1 MSAAKTSSVPRL
13 DLASRLLLSAMLL
26 LAAAVFTVSGDAWH
40 VGMLTLAAVVGSA
53 LVPAF
58 DFSTRSFI
66 YIGLIVLVVLT
77 FLDQAAPVQWER
89 FFFMPSHVLCPSL
102 LLGGAAGLYFRRH
115 EAVIG
120 WVIGCALMALFLA
133 GFVVDLPK
141 GLPRLGLNDPQL
153 WGCQHFWVYYAMAVV
168 LSIAALLPILAGRS
182 RQLRLTTSGRS
193 WQRYAWLGIAFIL
206 VLACMQGTAV
216 LMKSQEKLM
225 RKWFMAIF
233 QLDFPRPQ
241 PRGGVELA
249 DRINLRH
256 PSPLLRD
263 DDRAVVLRVKAAEIP
278 GYLRT
283 RAFTTYH
290 DGQWEKNTSRSRSLS
305 QTEAE
310 GELAFTIFSRT
321 FSDPAGEV
329 AAERLEI
336 YPARRI
342 EVLPAPG
349 DAARFEMFA
358 ERVDE
363 NQDGALEPSE
373 WRTQAGCIVVR
384 PGRTLD
390 SAFDGPAGEAVSEE
404 YLDVPAGISPALDE
418 YLHPLLGAERQLSD
432 DRRTMAMIVRY
443 FQENF
448 EYDLHTRPAP
458 AEVDPVLAFLGGPRR
473 GHCELF
479 ASATVLLLRRAG
491 IPARYVTG
499 FLCHERPRFSGYWV
513 SRLRDAHAWVE
524 AYDRDRDHWVL
535 VESTPG
541 TNAGEESVGGGVNPF
556 SALWDSLAFHWQRLN
571 AMLRRGHVA
580 ALIWVGLGLL
590 ATLLGWLFLNPWL
603 APIVW
608 PLTLWL
614 LWRWTRRRWRRRQ
627 QDGLTGQRAILSQTY
642 AEICRYLVR
651 LGVDLNPAMT
661 PAELAISCRNKG
673 MTVWAEL
680 LEDFSRMRYA
690 IAEPEA
696 GEAEAFRS
704 RAKAMQKERGA
715 NSGTGRR

>member
-1 MSAAKTSSVPRL
+1 MSSGKTSSVPRL
-13 DLASRLLLSAMLL
+13 DPVSRLLLSAMLL

-40 VGMLTLAAVVGSA
+40 VGVITLAAVVGSA
-53 LVPAF
+53 FVPAF

-66 YIGLIVLVVLT
+66 YVSLVVLVVLT
-77 FLDQAAPVQWER
+77 FLDQAAPIQWER
-89 FFFMPSHVLCPSL
+89 FFFIPSHVLCPSL

-115 EAVIG
+115 EAVVG

-133 GFVVDLPK
+133 GFVVQSPK
-141 GLPRLGLNDPQL
+141 GLPRLGLDDPQL
-153 WGCQHFWVYYAMAVV
+153 WVCQNFWLYYAIAVI
-168 LSIAALLPILAGRS
+168 LSVAALLLILAGRS
-182 RQLRLTTSGRS
+182 RQLRLTASGRD
-193 WQRYAWLGIAFIL
+193 WRRYAWLGVAFIL
-206 VLACMQGTAV
+206 AIACMAAMAV
-216 LMKSQEKLM
+216 LMKSQEKQM

-241 PRGGVELA
+241 PPGGVELA
-249 DRINLRH
+249 DRIDLRH
-256 PSPLLRD
+256 PLPLLRD
-263 DDRAVVLRVKAAEIP
+263 DDRTVVLRVKAAEIP

-290 DGQWEKNTSRSRSLS
+290 DGQWEKNASRGRLLP
-305 QTEAE
+305 QVAAE

-321 FSDPAGEV
+321 FGEPAGEV

-349 DAARFEMFA
+349 DAAHFEMFA
-358 ERVDE
+358 ERVEE
-363 NQDGALEPSE
+363 NQDGALEPTE

-390 SAFDGPAGEAVSEE
+390 SAFAGPIGEAVSEE
-404 YLDVPAGISPALDE
+404 YLDVPADIRPALVE
-418 YLHPLLGAERQLSD
+418 CLRAVLGPDHQPSD
-432 DRRTMAMIVRY
+432 ARRTIALIVRY

-448 EYDLHTRPAP
+448 EYDLHTQPAP

-499 FLCHERPRFSGYWV
+499 FLCHERLRFGGYWV

-524 AYDRDRDHWVL
+524 AYDRDRDRWVL

-541 TNAGEESVGGGVNPF
+541 TNAGVETAGGGVNPF

-603 APIVW
+603 APVVW

-614 LWRWTRRRWRRRQ
+614 LWRWARRRWRRRQ

-642 AEICRYLVR
+642 AEICRCLVR
-651 LGVDLNPAMT
+651 LGVDLNPATT
-661 PAELAISCRNKG
+661 PVELAASCRNRG
-673 MTVWAEL
+673 MMAWAEL

-696 GEAEAFRS
+696 SETAAFRS
-704 RAKAMQKERGA
+704 KARALQKE
-715 NSGTGRR
+715 

>member
-1 MSAAKTSSVPRL
+1 MSSGKTSSVPRL
-13 DLASRLLLSAMLL
+13 DPVSRLLLSAMLL

-40 VGMLTLAAVVGSA
+40 VGVITLAAVVGSA
-53 LVPAF
+53 FVPAF

-66 YIGLIVLVVLT
+66 YVSLVVLVVLT

-89 FFFMPSHVLCPSL
+89 FFFIPSHVLCPSL

-115 EAVIG
+115 EAVVG

-133 GFVVDLPK
+133 GFVVQSPK
-141 GLPRLGLNDPQL
+141 GLPRLGLDDPQL
-153 WGCQHFWVYYAMAVV
+153 WVCQNFWLYYAIAVI
-168 LSIAALLPILAGRS
+168 LSVAALLLILAGRS
-182 RQLRLTTSGRS
+182 RQLRLTASGRD
-193 WQRYAWLGIAFIL
+193 WRRYAWLGVAFIL
-206 VLACMQGTAV
+206 AIACMAAMAV
-216 LMKSQEKLM
+216 LMKSQEKQM

-241 PRGGVELA
+241 PPGGVELA
-249 DRINLRH
+249 DRIDLRH

-263 DDRAVVLRVKAAEIP
+263 DDRTVVLRVKAAEIP

-290 DGQWEKNTSRSRSLS
+290 DGQWEKNASRGRLLP
-305 QTEAE
+305 QVAAE

-321 FSDPAGEV
+321 FGEPAGEV

-349 DAARFEMFA
+349 DAAHFEMFA
-358 ERVDE
+358 ERVEE
-363 NQDGALEPSE
+363 NQDGALEPTE

-390 SAFDGPAGEAVSEE
+390 SAFAGPIGEAVSEE
-404 YLDVPAGISPALDE
+404 YLDVPADIRPALDE
-418 YLHPLLGAERQLSD
+418 CLRAVLGPDHQPSD
-432 DRRTMAMIVRY
+432 ARRTIALIVRY

-448 EYDLHTRPAP
+448 EYDLHTQPAP

-499 FLCHERPRFSGYWV
+499 FLCHERLRFGGYWV

-524 AYDRDRDHWVL
+524 AYDRDRDRWVL

-541 TNAGEESVGGGVNPF
+541 TNAGEETAGGGVNPF

-603 APIVW
+603 APVVW

-614 LWRWTRRRWRRRQ
+614 LWRWARRRWRRRQ

-642 AEICRYLVR
+642 AEICRCLVR
-651 LGVDLNPAMT
+651 LGVDLNPATT
-661 PAELAISCRNKG
+661 PVELAASCRNRG
-673 MTVWAEL
+673 MTAWAEL

-696 GEAEAFRS
+696 SETAAFRS
-704 RAKAMQKERGA
+704 KARALQKE
-715 NSGTGRR
+715 

>member
-1 MSAAKTSSVPRL
+1 MSSGKTSSVPRL
-13 DLASRLLLSAMLL
+13 DPMSRLLLSAMLL

-40 VGMLTLAAVVGSA
+40 VGVITLAAVVGSA
-53 LVPAF
+53 FVPAF

-66 YIGLIVLVVLT
+66 YVSLVVLVVLT

-89 FFFMPSHVLCPSL
+89 FFFIPSHVLCPSL

-115 EAVIG
+115 EAVVG

-133 GFVVDLPK
+133 GFVVQSPK
-141 GLPRLGLNDPQL
+141 GLPRLGLDDPQL
-153 WGCQHFWVYYAMAVV
+153 WVCQNFWLYYAIAVI
-168 LSIAALLPILAGRS
+168 LSVAALLLILAGRS
-182 RQLRLTTSGRS
+182 RQLRLTASGRD
-193 WQRYAWLGIAFIL
+193 WRRYAWLGVAFIL
-206 VLACMQGTAV
+206 AIACMAAMAV
-216 LMKSQEKLM
+216 LMKSQEKQM

-241 PRGGVELA
+241 PPGGVELA
-249 DRINLRH
+249 DRIDLRH

-263 DDRAVVLRVKAAEIP
+263 DDRTVVLRVKAAEIP

-290 DGQWEKNTSRSRSLS
+290 DGQWEKNASRGRLLP
-305 QTEAE
+305 QVAAE

-321 FSDPAGEV
+321 FGEPAGEV

-349 DAARFEMFA
+349 DAAHFEMFA
-358 ERVDE
+358 ERVEE
-363 NQDGALEPSE
+363 NQDGALEPTE

-390 SAFDGPAGEAVSEE
+390 SAFAGPIGEAVSEE
-404 YLDVPAGISPALDE
+404 YLDVPADIRPALDE
-418 YLHPLLGAERQLSD
+418 CLRAVLGPDHQPSD
-432 DRRTMAMIVRY
+432 ARRTIALIVRY

-448 EYDLHTRPAP
+448 EYDLHTQPAP

-499 FLCHERPRFSGYWV
+499 FLCHERLRFGGYWV

-524 AYDRDRDHWVL
+524 AYDRDRDRWVL

-541 TNAGEESVGGGVNPF
+541 TNAGEETAGGGVNPF

-603 APIVW
+603 APVVW

-614 LWRWTRRRWRRRQ
+614 LWRWARRRWRRRQ

-642 AEICRYLVR
+642 AEICRCLVR
-651 LGVDLNPAMT
+651 LGVDLNPATT
-661 PAELAISCRNKG
+661 PVELAASCRNRG
-673 MTVWAEL
+673 MTAWAEL

-696 GEAEAFRS
+696 SETAAFRS
-704 RAKAMQKERGA
+704 KARALQKE
-715 NSGTGRR
+715 

>member
-1 MSAAKTSSVPRL
+1 MSSGKTSSVPRL
-13 DLASRLLLSAMLL
+13 DPVSRLLLSAMLL

-40 VGMLTLAAVVGSA
+40 VGVITLAAVVGSA
-53 LVPAF
+53 FVPAF

-66 YIGLIVLVVLT
+66 YVSLVVLVVLT

-89 FFFMPSHVLCPSL
+89 FFFIPSHVLCPSL

-115 EAVIG
+115 EAVVG

-133 GFVVDLPK
+133 GFVVQSPK
-141 GLPRLGLNDPQL
+141 GLPRLGLDDPQL
-153 WGCQHFWVYYAMAVV
+153 WVCQNFWLYYAIAVI
-168 LSIAALLPILAGRS
+168 LSVAALLLILAGRS
-182 RQLRLTTSGRS
+182 RQLRLTASGRD
-193 WQRYAWLGIAFIL
+193 WRRYAWLGVAFIL
-206 VLACMQGTAV
+206 AIACMAAMAV
-216 LMKSQEKLM
+216 LMKSQEKQM

-241 PRGGVELA
+241 PPGGVELA
-249 DRINLRH
+249 DRIDLRH

-263 DDRAVVLRVKAAEIP
+263 DDRTVVLRVKAAEIP

-290 DGQWEKNTSRSRSLS
+290 DGQWEKNASRGRLLP
-305 QTEAE
+305 QVAAE

-321 FSDPAGEV
+321 FGEPAGEV

-349 DAARFEMFA
+349 DAAHFEMFA
-358 ERVDE
+358 ERVEE
-363 NQDGALEPSE
+363 NQDGALEPTE

-390 SAFDGPAGEAVSEE
+390 SAFAGPIGEAVSEE
-404 YLDVPAGISPALDE
+404 YLDVPADIRPALDE
-418 YLHPLLGAERQLSD
+418 CLRAVLGPDHQPSD
-432 DRRTMAMIVRY
+432 ARRTIALIVRY

-448 EYDLHTRPAP
+448 EYDLHTQPAP

-499 FLCHERPRFSGYWV
+499 FLCHERLRFGGYWV

-524 AYDRDRDHWVL
+524 AYDRDRDRWVL

-541 TNAGEESVGGGVNPF
+541 TNAGVETAGGGVNPF

-603 APIVW
+603 APVVW

-614 LWRWTRRRWRRRQ
+614 LWRWARRRWRRRQ

-642 AEICRYLVR
+642 AEICRCLVR
-651 LGVDLNPAMT
+651 LGVDLNPATT
-661 PAELAISCRNKG
+661 PVELAASCRNRG
-673 MTVWAEL
+673 MTAWAEL

-696 GEAEAFRS
+696 SETAAFRS
-704 RAKAMQKERGA
+704 KARALQKE
-715 NSGTGRR
+715 

>member
-1 MSAAKTSSVPRL
+1 MSADKTSSVPRL
-13 DLASRLLLSAMLL
+13 DLVSRLLLSAMLL

-40 VGMLTLAAVVGSA
+40 VGLLTLATVLGSA
-53 LVPAF
+53 LVPPF
-58 DFSTRSFI
+58 DFSTRSFV
-66 YIGLIVLVVLT
+66 YVGLIVLVVLT
-77 FLDQAAPVQWER
+77 FLDQAAPVQWVR
-89 FFFMPSHVLCPSL
+89 FFFMPSHLLCPSL

-115 EAVIG
+115 EAVIA

-141 GLPRLGLNDPQL
+141 GLPRLGLDGAQL
-153 WGCQHFWVYYAMAVV
+153 WVCQHFWVYYAMAVV
-168 LSIAALLPILAGRS
+168 LSVAALLPILAGRS
-182 RQLRLTTSGRS
+182 RQPRLTAANRN
-193 WQRYAWLGIAFIL
+193 WRRYAWIGVAFIL
-206 VLACMQGTAV
+206 ALACMQVMTV
-216 LMKSQEKLM
+216 LMKSQEKQM
-225 RKWFMAIF
+225 RKWFMTIF

-241 PRGGVELA
+241 PQGGVELA
-249 DRINLRH
+249 DQINLRH

-283 RAFTTYH
+283 RVFTTYH

-305 QTEAE
+305 QTAAE

-321 FSDPAGEV
+321 FSDPDDEA

-336 YPARRI
+336 YPAGRI
-342 EVLPAPG
+342 GVLPAPG
-349 DAARFEMFA
+349 DAAHFEMFA
-358 ERVDE
+358 ERVE
-363 NQDGALEPSE
+363 ESQDGALEPSE
-373 WRTQAGCIVVR
+373 WRTQAGCIVIR

-390 SAFDGPAGEAVSEE
+390 SAFAGPTGEAVSEE
-404 YLDVPAGISPALDE
+404 YLDVPADISPALDGC
-418 YLHPLLGAERQLSD
+418 LAALLGPDYQPSD
-432 DRRTMAMIVRY
+432 ARLTMAMIVRY

-448 EYDLHTRPAP
+448 EYDLHTQSVP
-458 AEVDPVLAFLGGPRR
+458 AEVDPVLAFLDGPRR

-499 FLCHERPRFSGYWV
+499 FLCHERLRFGGYWV

-524 AYDRDRDHWVL
+524 AYDRDRNRWVL

-541 TNAGEESVGGGVNPF
+541 TNAGEEPAQSGVNPF

-580 ALIWVGLGLL
+580 ALIWVGLGVM
-590 ATLLGWLFLNPWL
+590 ATLLEWLFLNPWL

-614 LWRWTRRRWRRRQ
+614 LWRWTRRRWRRRR

-642 AEICRYLVR
+642 AEICRCLAR

-661 PAELAISCRNKG
+661 PAELAASCRNKG
-673 MTVWAEL
+673 MTAWAEL

-696 GEAEAFRS
+696 SETEAFRS
-704 RAKAMQKERGA
+704 RARALQK
-715 NSGTGRR
+715 

>member
-1 MSAAKTSSVPRL
+1 MSSGKTSSVPRL
-13 DLASRLLLSAMLL
+13 DPVSRLLLSAMLL

-40 VGMLTLAAVVGSA
+40 VGVITLAAVVGSA
-53 LVPAF
+53 FVPAF

-66 YIGLIVLVVLT
+66 YVSLVVLVVLT

-89 FFFMPSHVLCPSL
+89 FFFIPSHVLCPSL

-115 EAVIG
+115 EAVVG

-133 GFVVDLPK
+133 GFVVQSPK
-141 GLPRLGLNDPQL
+141 GLPRLGLDDPQL
-153 WGCQHFWVYYAMAVV
+153 WVCQNFWLYYAIAVI
-168 LSIAALLPILAGRS
+168 LSVAALLLILAGRS
-182 RQLRLTTSGRS
+182 RQLRLTASGRD
-193 WQRYAWLGIAFIL
+193 WRRYAWLGVAFIL
-206 VLACMQGTAV
+206 AIACMAAMAV
-216 LMKSQEKLM
+216 LMKSQEKQM

-241 PRGGVELA
+241 PPGGVELA
-249 DRINLRH
+249 DRIDLRH
-256 PSPLLRD
+256 PLPLLRD
-263 DDRAVVLRVKAAEIP
+263 DDRTVVLRVKAAEIP

-290 DGQWEKNTSRSRSLS
+290 DGQWEKNASRGRLLP
-305 QTEAE
+305 QVAAE

-321 FSDPAGEV
+321 FGEPAGEV

-349 DAARFEMFA
+349 DAAHFEMFA
-358 ERVDE
+358 ERVEE
-363 NQDGALEPSE
+363 NQDGALEPTE

-390 SAFDGPAGEAVSEE
+390 SAFAGPIGEAVSEE
-404 YLDVPAGISPALDE
+404 YLDVPADIRPALVE
-418 YLHPLLGAERQLSD
+418 CLRAVLGPDHQPSD
-432 DRRTMAMIVRY
+432 ARRTIALIVRY

-448 EYDLHTRPAP
+448 EYDLHTQPAP

-499 FLCHERPRFSGYWV
+499 FLCHERLRFGGYWV

-524 AYDRDRDHWVL
+524 AYDRDRDRWVL

-541 TNAGEESVGGGVNPF
+541 TNAGVETAGGGVNPF

-603 APIVW
+603 APVVW

-614 LWRWTRRRWRRRQ
+614 LWRWARRRWRRRQ

-642 AEICRYLVR
+642 AEICRCLVR
-651 LGVDLNPAMT
+651 LGVDLNPATT
-661 PAELAISCRNKG
+661 PVELAASCRNRG
-673 MTVWAEL
+673 MMAWAEL

-696 GEAEAFRS
+696 SETAAFRS
-704 RAKAMQKERGA
+704 KARDRK
-715 NSGTGRR
+715 SVV

>member
-1 MSAAKTSSVPRL
+1 MSSGKTSSVPRL
-13 DLASRLLLSAMLL
+13 DPVSRLLLSAMLL

-40 VGMLTLAAVVGSA
+40 VGVITLAAVVGSA
-53 LVPAF
+53 FVPAF

-66 YIGLIVLVVLT
+66 YVSLVVLVVLT

-89 FFFMPSHVLCPSL
+89 FFFIPSHVLCPSL

-115 EAVIG
+115 EAVVG

-133 GFVVDLPK
+133 GFVVQSPK
-141 GLPRLGLNDPQL
+141 GLPRLGLDDPQL
-153 WGCQHFWVYYAMAVV
+153 WVCQNFWLYYAIAVI
-168 LSIAALLPILAGRS
+168 LSVAALLLILAGRS
-182 RQLRLTTSGRS
+182 RQLRLTASGRD
-193 WQRYAWLGIAFIL
+193 WRRYAWLGVAFIL
-206 VLACMQGTAV
+206 AIACMAAMAV
-216 LMKSQEKLM
+216 LMKSQEKQM

-241 PRGGVELA
+241 PPGGVELA
-249 DRINLRH
+249 DRIDLRH
-256 PSPLLRD
+256 PLPLLRD
-263 DDRAVVLRVKAAEIP
+263 DDRTVVLRVKAAEIP

-290 DGQWEKNTSRSRSLS
+290 DGQWEKNASRGRLLP
-305 QTEAE
+305 QVAAE

-321 FSDPAGEV
+321 FGEPAGEV

-349 DAARFEMFA
+349 DAAHFEMFA
-358 ERVDE
+358 ERVEE
-363 NQDGALEPSE
+363 NQDGALEPTE

-390 SAFDGPAGEAVSEE
+390 SAFAGPIGEAVSEE
-404 YLDVPAGISPALDE
+404 YLDVPADIRPALVE
-418 YLHPLLGAERQLSD
+418 CLRAVLGPDHQPSD
-432 DRRTMAMIVRY
+432 ARRTIALIVRY

-448 EYDLHTRPAP
+448 EYDLHTQPAP

-499 FLCHERPRFSGYWV
+499 FLCHERLRFGGYWV

-524 AYDRDRDHWVL
+524 AYDRDRDRWVL

-541 TNAGEESVGGGVNPF
+541 TNAGVETAGGGVNPF

-603 APIVW
+603 APVVW

-614 LWRWTRRRWRRRQ
+614 LWRWARRRWRRRQ

-642 AEICRYLVR
+642 AEICRCLVR
-651 LGVDLNPAMT
+651 LGVDLNPATT
-661 PAELAISCRNKG
+661 PVELAASCRNRG
-673 MTVWAEL
+673 MMAWAEL

-696 GEAEAFRS
+696 SETAAFRS
-704 RAKAMQKERGA
+704 KARALQKE
-715 NSGTGRR
+715 

>member
-1 MSAAKTSSVPRL
+1 MSSGKTSSVPRL
-13 DLASRLLLSAMLL
+13 DPVSRLLLSAMLL

-40 VGMLTLAAVVGSA
+40 VGVITLAAVVGSA
-53 LVPAF
+53 FVPAF

-66 YIGLIVLVVLT
+66 YVSLVVLVVLT

-89 FFFMPSHVLCPSL
+89 FFFIPSHVLCPSL

-115 EAVIG
+115 EAVVG

-133 GFVVDLPK
+133 GFVVQSPK
-141 GLPRLGLNDPQL
+141 GLPRLGLDDPQL
-153 WGCQHFWVYYAMAVV
+153 WVCQNFWLYYAIAVI
-168 LSIAALLPILAGRS
+168 LSVAALLLILAGRS
-182 RQLRLTTSGRS
+182 RQLRLTASGRD
-193 WQRYAWLGIAFIL
+193 WRRYAWLGVAFIL
-206 VLACMQGTAV
+206 AIACMAAMAV
-216 LMKSQEKLM
+216 LMKSQEKQM

-241 PRGGVELA
+241 PPGGVELA
-249 DRINLRH
+249 DRIDLRH

-263 DDRAVVLRVKAAEIP
+263 DDRTVVLRVKAAEIP

-290 DGQWEKNTSRSRSLS
+290 DGQWEKNASRGRLLP
-305 QTEAE
+305 QVAAE

-321 FSDPAGEV
+321 FGEPAGEV

-349 DAARFEMFA
+349 DAAHFEMFA
-358 ERVDE
+358 ERVEE
-363 NQDGALEPSE
+363 NQDGALEPTE

-390 SAFDGPAGEAVSEE
+390 SAFAGPIGEAVSEE
-404 YLDVPAGISPALDE
+404 YLDVPADIRPALVE
-418 YLHPLLGAERQLSD
+418 CLRAVLGPDHQPSD
-432 DRRTMAMIVRY
+432 ARRTIALIVRY

-448 EYDLHTRPAP
+448 EYDLHTQPAP

-499 FLCHERPRFSGYWV
+499 FLCHERLRFGGYWV

-524 AYDRDRDHWVL
+524 AYDRDRDRWVL

-541 TNAGEESVGGGVNPF
+541 TNAGEETAGGGVNPF

-603 APIVW
+603 APVVW

-614 LWRWTRRRWRRRQ
+614 LWRWARRRWRRRQ

-642 AEICRYLVR
+642 AEICRCLVR
-651 LGVDLNPAMT
+651 LGVDLNPATT
-661 PAELAISCRNKG
+661 PVELAASCRNRG
-673 MTVWAEL
+673 MTAWAEL

-696 GEAEAFRS
+696 SETAAFRS
-704 RAKAMQKERGA
+704 KARALQKE
-715 NSGTGRR
+715 

>member
-1 MSAAKTSSVPRL
+1 MSSGKTSSVPRL
-13 DLASRLLLSAMLL
+13 DPVSRLLLSAMLL

-40 VGMLTLAAVVGSA
+40 VGVITLAAVVGSA
-53 LVPAF
+53 FVPAF

-66 YIGLIVLVVLT
+66 YVSLVVLVVLT
-77 FLDQAAPVQWER
+77 FLDQAAPIQWER
-89 FFFMPSHVLCPSL
+89 FFFIPSHVLCPSL

-115 EAVIG
+115 EAVVG

-133 GFVVDLPK
+133 GFVVQSPK
-141 GLPRLGLNDPQL
+141 GLPRLGLDDPQL
-153 WGCQHFWVYYAMAVV
+153 WVCQNFWLYYAIAVI
-168 LSIAALLPILAGRS
+168 LSVAALLLILAGRS
-182 RQLRLTTSGRS
+182 RQLRLTASGRD
-193 WQRYAWLGIAFIL
+193 WRRYAWLGVAFIL
-206 VLACMQGTAV
+206 AIACMAAMAV
-216 LMKSQEKLM
+216 LMKSQEKQM

-241 PRGGVELA
+241 PPGGVELA
-249 DRINLRH
+249 DRIDLRH

-263 DDRAVVLRVKAAEIP
+263 DDRTVVLRVKAAEIP

-290 DGQWEKNTSRSRSLS
+290 DGQWEKNASRGRLLP
-305 QTEAE
+305 QVAAE

-321 FSDPAGEV
+321 FGEPAGEV

-349 DAARFEMFA
+349 DAAHFEMFA
-358 ERVDE
+358 ERVEE
-363 NQDGALEPSE
+363 NQDGALEPTE

-390 SAFDGPAGEAVSEE
+390 SAFAGPIGEAVSEE
-404 YLDVPAGISPALDE
+404 YLDVPADIRPALVE
-418 YLHPLLGAERQLSD
+418 CLRAVLGPDHQPSD
-432 DRRTMAMIVRY
+432 ARRTIALIVRY

-448 EYDLHTRPAP
+448 EYDLHTQPAP

-499 FLCHERPRFSGYWV
+499 FLCHERLRFGGYWV

-524 AYDRDRDHWVL
+524 AYDRDRDRWVL

-541 TNAGEESVGGGVNPF
+541 TNAGVETAGGGVNPF

-603 APIVW
+603 APVVW

-614 LWRWTRRRWRRRQ
+614 LWRWARRRWRRRQ

-642 AEICRYLVR
+642 AEICRCLVR
-651 LGVDLNPAMT
+651 LGVDLNPATT
-661 PAELAISCRNKG
+661 PVELAASCRNRG
-673 MTVWAEL
+673 MMAWAEL

-696 GEAEAFRS
+696 SETAAFRS
-704 RAKAMQKERGA
+704 KARALQKE
-715 NSGTGRR
+715 